1 MTKEEITSL
10 KEEIFKEI
18 RTVEQKI
25 NLQLLLKSRELEEKN
40 KIFLDEFKVMI
51 EKQKALQS
59 SITNQNI
66 YINKITD
73 LENFRKRYED
83 MTITHEVRI
92 SNIMK
97 DIQGINFKIG
107 KDISEIITVP
117 GFVGPSCKYKTIQSY
132 ISSNISEIDRIK
144 SDYDSHKKDTKDLKK
159 KMDEIIKTTL
169 NLVDNSSSK
178 YIQYVDNKYKSQN
191 EFINQKMD
199 EFNEKIIKLR
209 TLLMT
214 QEKMKEFDNKFENI
228 ENNYY
233 TKKDVDDLV
242 NNVIDNFNINLEN
255 FKIKCD
261 DEINILLKINND
273 KIENIIKETHKS
285 IKDLKAKINKI
296 NEVQNQLLKHSVS
309 MSNMIKSNTIN
320 NNNDTYLS
328 KNNKR
333 KINVKNNNLRNGKGG
348 EEAQLKLR
356 EYNSG
361 SKIDDSFQ
369 IEESDEENN
378 NISNVGIYKYNTI
391 NINNDEKNIIESS
404 NNSLTKS
411 GNSPI
416 INNKF
421 YSEDNKNN
429 INEYNNKINKSKSK
443 DKNSNKSFYKTSSID
458 KDINSSPYYTSSAK
472 KKRKN
477 DKNYHK
483 KTISFR
489 REFNNHLLNIGINK
503 NIHNKLNLFS
513 NNNNNNNINDN
524 NNNNNLKNNYNNP
537 KSVVNSIETI
547 DNNNNYNN
555 NNEKDNINDNS
566 NNSNDNNII
575 NDNNAPLIESINNN
589 QNKKARKYSLHELAS
604 MNFDEKANEILPNM
618 KSFTRSNHLHKTGS
632 IHTPI
637 IKNVFQ
643 QNYLLNLK
651 NYKLKQNLTI
661 NTPVK
666 ITSSFGRTGYTFYD
680 KKEEGIKNLIN
691 IGIKKRLKTV
701 KTKTINFK
709 FELSPVSKIKL
720 YENI

>member
-1 MTKEEITSL
+1 MAKEEITTL
-10 KEEIFKEI
+10 KEEILKEI
-18 RTVEQKI
+18 RAVEQKI

-40 KIFLDEFKVMI
+40 KIFLDEFKAMI

-59 SITNQNI
+59 SITSQKI
-66 YINKITD
+66 YISKIAD
-73 LENFRKRYED
+73 LENFRKKFED

-92 SNIMK
+92 TNIMK

-132 ISSNISEIDRIK
+132 ISSSISEVDRIK
-144 SDYDSHKKDTKDLKK
+144 SDYDSHKKDTKDIKK
-159 KMDEIIKTTL
+159 KMDDIIKTTL

-178 YIQYVDNKYKSQN
+178 FIQYVDNKYKSQN

-214 QEKMKEFDNKFENI
+214 QDKMKEFDNKFENI

-233 TKKDVDDLV
+233 TKKDVDDLM

-309 MSNMIKSNTIN
+309 MSNMFKSNTIN
-320 NNNDTYLS
+320 NNNDKYLS
-328 KNNKR
+328 NKNKR
-333 KINVKNNNLRNGKGG
+333 KINVKNNNFRNGKGG

-356 EYNSG
+356 EFNTG
-361 SKIDDSFQ
+361 SKTYDSFQ

-378 NISNVGIYKYNTI
+378 NITTMGMYKYNTI
-391 NINNDEKNIIESS
+391 NVNNDEKNIIESS

-416 INNKF
+416 KNNKLN
-421 YSEDNKNN
+421 SEENKNN
-429 INEYNNKINKSKSK
+429 INEYNNKLNKSKSK
-443 DKNSNKSFYKTSSID
+443 EKNSNKSFYKTSSID
-458 KDINSSPYYTSSAK
+458 KELNSSPHYTLSDK
-472 KKRKN
+472 KKIKKDN
-477 DKNYHK
+477 NYHK
-483 KTISFR
+483 KAISFKK
-489 REFNNHLLNIGINK
+489 EFNNHLLNLGINK
-503 NIHNKLNLFS
+503 NSHNKLNIFS
-513 NNNNNNNINDN
+513 NN

-537 KSVVNSIETI
+537 KSVVNSMETI
-547 DNNNNYNN
+547 DNNNYNN

-566 NNSNDNNII
+566 NKSNDNNIVNII

-589 QNKKARKYSLHELAS
+589 KNKIPKKYSLHELAS

-618 KSFTRSNHLHKTGS
+618 KTFTRSNHLHKTGN
-632 IHTPI
+632 IHTPV

-680 KKEEGIKNLIN
+680 KKEEGINNLIN
-691 IGIKKRLKTV
+691 LGIKKRLKTV
-701 KTKTINFK
+701 KAKTINFK